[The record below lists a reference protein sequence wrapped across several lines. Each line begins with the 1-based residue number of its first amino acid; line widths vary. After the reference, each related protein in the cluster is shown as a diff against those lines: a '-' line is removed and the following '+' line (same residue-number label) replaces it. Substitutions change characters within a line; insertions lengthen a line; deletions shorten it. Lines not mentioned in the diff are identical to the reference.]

1 MLTDVLCFIIG
12 NGKPIGKS
20 SLYMAMI
27 IKMLWNGYVEMLLQF
42 YMESVIMLWRF
53 VSLSVIFT
61 CYQHIYIWFSGGYD
75 GSSYRE
81 RYDRYGEYGAS
92 GGYADY
98 SVGSYGEGSGGGNS
112 YGGYSGY
119 DIVKGTYRK
128 GGKGTYGKNGKETYR
143 KVG

>member
-1 MLTDVLCFIIG
+1 MVTDVLCFIIG

-27 IKMLWNGYVEMLLQF
+27 IKMLWNGVEMLLQF
-42 YMESVIMLWRF
+42 YMESVIMLW
-53 VSLSVIFT
+53 
-61 CYQHIYIWFSGGYD
+61 SGGYD

-128 GGKGTYGKNGKETYR
+128 GGKGTYRKGGKGTYR
-143 KVG
+143 KGGKGTYRKG